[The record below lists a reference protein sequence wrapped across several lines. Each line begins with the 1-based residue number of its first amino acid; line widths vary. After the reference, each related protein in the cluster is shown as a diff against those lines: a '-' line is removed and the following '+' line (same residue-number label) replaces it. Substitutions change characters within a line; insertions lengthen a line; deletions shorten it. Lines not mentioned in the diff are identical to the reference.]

1 MKTVTSQK
9 AGEVYYSHPNRI
21 ILFYGD
27 GEVTGDYTKIGEIE
41 AADDL
46 KKRLLTIRSYG
57 AGVIR
62 LSRLRA

>member
-27 GEVTGDYTKIGEIE
+27 GEVTGDYTKIGKIE

-46 KKRLLTIRSYG
+46 KKSG
-57 AGVIR
+57 C
-62 LSRLRA
+62 